1 MSPAKPG
8 HRSTEL
14 RLALAMRGGVSLAVW
29 MGGACREAAAL
40 RKAAGPGPEA
50 GPMTGTGAGAGTR
63 AGAAAEQDIYRVLL
77 KNCGYEKVTI
87 DVLAGTSAGGLNG
100 VLLACHLVYGMRFD
114 KEVRNLWLDLA
125 DLESLIRPS
134 RPGSTPDSLLR
145 GDEVFYT
152 RLLEQLKRLICA
164 APAEPVAASVRLI
177 LTTTRLKPRADW
189 VRPSLGQPLQ
199 VGQSRAYF
207 RFRHR
212 NSEGA
217 PSPELTDFF
226 PADGPLEAASRLA
239 YAARTSSSFPGA
251 FEPAQ
256 PVVARP
262 PTADAPDFPPVNM
275 WGISSETGCP
285 DSASEGRVELV
296 DGGLLDNIPVAW
308 AIRAIAGAP
317 AQRRVDRRLLFLQ
330 PVPPYPPEPV
340 KEDGQR
346 RATRLARLALKSLTI
361 KTGAESLLDDAAE
374 FQQARAAVERQ
385 KGLAGLLPSSL
396 RGCRD
401 AADAQLAS
409 YRDRV
414 GGSEAERLIRL
425 LESPTDIT
433 GPDPLPLPSPLGPL
447 ARLDARTPAGSV
459 PYLAWLRSVGG
470 ELVLPEGEP
479 GQPATAAFET
489 IPGRGR
495 SPMALARAVRLLLD
509 WVAAFEAEGRTGNA
523 EERTGSAEGKTGSA
537 EGKTGNQEQLEL
549 CRKRLY
555 ACRYA
560 IATLIAARDRLI
572 LRGFTDG
579 LAAEAIAPMHVMAHV
594 AGRLRSAMPAVPTS
608 VEPVAWEAWAAL
620 LAAGTAGPD
629 TRDSAASVGT
639 ASAGTA
645 SVHDALYTELWNR
658 LGELGRDIGRTMSP
672 GCRGILGRRRTDP
685 VRGFEAFH
693 EAASR
698 RSSDM
703 VNALAAAEVL
713 LGPLRPDPLA
723 EPTEIGFHVVSAA
736 NTSWATERLFGKP
749 GSARELVDAKLS
761 GNQLNN
767 FAAFL
772 STRWRMSDWTWGR
785 LDAAASMVSVVA
797 TDERLDDV
805 FGRLSDK
812 EMIEKLAALIPGN
825 RLLCQTDSVELSA
838 PGTPSDSGT
847 PSIPG
852 TAPCRVTDFCH
863 LWDLWQKTAADGRTS
878 TTRWDRVRHLL
889 VELRQ
894 REILHE
900 ELPMVAALRDQGRG
914 NDRPPIPQEPTSF
927 DFDDAMNAFRDIGAE
942 TVPQLLRKREPRRAA
957 VRLGLLAWSAL
968 QPSGRRWARLVR
980 AVMIVLKPFVWLP
993 PVFSTLAPLPTL
1005 AAAALLWLVVAYGG
1019 GAWFSP
1025 PGHGFLL
1032 GVFAVPLCA
1041 LWSVTAI
1048 RSWRDWRWWL
1058 LGGLKLLAWL
1068 APAVIGAV
1076 LMWVVS
1082 ARRFADSGIP
1092 DTDWLRR
1099 WPMGV
1104 GAVLATGILMYVASQ
1119 RAWHIALTAVVAGA
1133 VTALLQSFAA
1143 ADSSWW
1149 AVLVTWSV
1157 LAVVA
1162 LALSWACPRT
1172 SQAPG

>member
-8 HRSTEL
+8 NRSTEL

-40 RKAAGPGPEA
+40 RQAAGAGPGA
-50 GPMTGTGAGAGTR
+50 GAGAGAGTR
-63 AGAAAEQDIYRVLL
+63 AGAEHDIYRVLL

-152 RLLEQLKRLICA
+152 RLLTQLRRLICA
-164 APAEPVAASVRLI
+164 APSEPTAASVRLI
-177 LTTTRLKPRADW
+177 LTTTRLKPRPDW
-189 VRPSLGQPLQ
+189 VRPSLGQPLP

-212 NSEGA
+212 NSEGT

-226 PADGPLEAASRLA
+226 PADGLMQAASRLA

-262 PTADAPDFPPVNM
+262 PTADTPAFPPVNM

-346 RATRLARLALKSLTI
+346 RATRLARLALESLTI

-374 FQQARAAVERQ
+374 FQQAQAAVERH
-385 KGLAGLLPSSL
+385 KGLAGLLPFSL

-401 AADAQLAS
+401 AADAQMAS

-414 GGSEAERLIRL
+414 GGSEAERLVRL
-425 LESPTDIT
+425 LENPIDIT
-433 GPDPLPLPSPLGPL
+433 GPDPLPLPSTVGPL
-447 ARLDARTPAGSV
+447 ARLDARTTAGSV

-470 ELVLPEGEP
+470 ELVLPQGEP
-479 GQPATAAFET
+479 VPSEKAEFAT

-509 WVAAFEAEGRTGNA
+509 WVAAFEAE
-523 EERTGSAEGKTGSA
+523 ERTGD
-537 EGKTGNQEQLEL
+537 QEQLAL
-549 CRKRLY
+549 CRQRLY

-560 IATLIAARDRLI
+560 VATLIAARDRLI

-579 LAAEAIAPMHVMAHV
+579 LAAEAIAPMHVMAQV

-608 VEPVAWEAWAAL
+608 LEPVAWEAWAAL
-620 LAAGTAGPD
+620 LAARTAGPETPD
-629 TRDSAASVGT
+629 PVAPVGT
-639 ASAGTA
+639 AP
-645 SVHDALYTELWNR
+645 VHDALYTDLWNR
-658 LGELGRDIGRTMSP
+658 LGELGRDIGRAMSP
-672 GCRGILGRRRTDP
+672 GRRILGKRTTDP

-693 EAASR
+693 EAASQQ
-698 RSSDM
+698 STGM

-723 EPTEIGFHVVSAA
+723 EPTEIGFHVISAA
-736 NTSWATERLFGKP
+736 NTSWATERLLGKP
-749 GSARELVDAKLS
+749 SSARELVDGKLS
-761 GNQLNN
+761 GNQLSN

-805 FGRLSDK
+805 FGGLSDK
-812 EMIEKLAALIPGN
+812 ELIEKLAALIPRN
-825 RLLCQTDSVELSA
+825 RLRCQTDSFEPSTEPSA
-838 PGTPSDSGT
+838 PGTV
-847 PSIPG
+847 
-852 TAPCRVTDFCH
+852 PCCVTDFCH
-863 LWDLWQKTAADGRTS
+863 LWDLWQKTAAEGRTS
-878 TTRWDRVRHLL
+878 TRWDRLRHLL

-968 QPSGRRWARLVR
+968 QPSGRRWAIPVR
-980 AVMIVLKPFVWLP
+980 AVMIVLKPLVWLP

-1005 AAAALLWLVVAYGG
+1005 AAAALLWLVVAYSG

-1025 PGHGFLL
+1025 PGHGFLI
-1032 GVFAVPLCA
+1032 GVFAIPLFG
-1041 LWSVTAI
+1041 LWCVTAK
-1048 RSWRDWRWWL
+1048 RSWRHWRWWL
-1058 LGGLKLLAWL
+1058 LGPLKVLAWL

-1076 LMWVVS
+1076 LMWVVFEKRPAAS
-1082 ARRFADSGIP
+1082 TLA

-1104 GAVLATGILMYVASQ
+1104 GALLATGILMYVASQ
-1119 RAWHIALTAVVAGA
+1119 RNWHIALTAVVGSG
-1133 VTALLQSFAA
+1133 VTVLLQSFASA
-1143 ADSSWW
+1143 KSPWW

-1157 LAVVA
+1157 LAVVS
-1162 LALSWACPRT
+1162 LALSWGYPRT
-1172 SQAPG
+1172 SESPD